1 MQPANTTFI
10 GIDWADKK
18 HDFHLVDPD
27 GKIQF
32 GVFEQTPKAIADVVE
47 AWRKAAPDANI
58 VVAIEATKGALINAL
73 LEFEDI
79 TIYPIN
85 PAAMASYRKAFAHGG
100 GKNDVVDAKLLAQY
114 LIHYIDQLKPLE
126 QDQPLTREIAA
137 MSEDRRRLVDQR
149 ADLANELTA
158 VLKTYFPAIL
168 LLKAAKPY
176 AAFVLTLLL
185 KYPSLELIQKA
196 GGHKLRKLFLALGL
210 KKTTSEDRIETLVS
224 AIPLTT
230 NSTTIAV
237 ASRRVLDLCEQLRLL
252 NKLIKRLDDSLEGL
266 VSKHADYKVASSF
279 PHAAT
284 ATQARLIASFGDD
297 RTRYPTASSMSTYSG
312 IAPVTIQSGRMNVVR
327 SRWACPKFMR
337 QTFHEYAG
345 QSINGS
351 GWAKAYY
358 DIQISRGKSKQ
369 TARRALAYKWQ
380 RIMHKC
386 WASGTPYSEDRYVE
400 RLRATGSPIIAML
413 DKSIEVAA

>member
-1 MQPANTTFI
+1 MQSKNTTFI

-18 HDFHLVDPD
+18 HDFHLVDHD
-27 GKIQF
+27 GEIQF
-32 GVFEQTPKAIADVVE
+32 GVFEQTPNAIAEVVK
-47 AWRKAAPDANI
+47 AWRKIAPDSKL

-73 LEFEDI
+73 LEFKEI

-85 PAAMASYRKAFAHGG
+85 PSAMASYRKAFAHGG

-126 QDQPLTREIAA
+126 QDQPLTRELAA
-137 MSEDRRRLVDQR
+137 LSEDRRRLVDQR

-185 KYPSLELIQKA
+185 KYPTLELVQKA
-196 GGHKLRKLFLALGL
+196 GSHKLRKLFLASGL
-210 KKTTSEDRIETLVS
+210 KKATSEVRVELLVS
-224 AIPLTT
+224 ANPLTT
-230 NSTTIAV
+230 DTTTILV
-237 ASRRVLDLCEQLRLL
+237 ASRRVVDLCEQLQLM
-252 NKLIKRLDDSLEGL
+252 NKLIKRLDDSLGEL
-266 VSKHADYKVASSF
+266 VSKHADYKIASSF
-279 PHAAT
+279 PHAAA

-297 RTRYPTASSMSTYSG
+297 RGRYPTASHLSSYSG
-312 IAPVTIQSGRMNVVR
+312 IAPITIQSGRMNVVR
-327 SRWACPKFMR
+327 TRWACPKFMR

-345 QSINGS
+345 HPIKGS

-358 DIQISRGKSKQ
+358 DLQISRGKSKQ
-369 TARRALAYKWQ
+369 MGRRALAYKWQ

-386 WASGTPYSEDRYVE
+386 WMSGTPYSEDRYVE
-400 RLRATGSPIIAML
+400 RLRLTGSPIIEVL
-413 DKSIEVAA
+413 DKSKRLAA